1 MRISSS
7 LFWMKRSAVCRQIV
21 KQKSMHLTTSDLKDW
36 LEIIL
41 RWAHVFAGIMW
52 VGATFYFTWLD
63 GRFTEL
69 EKKAKENPG
78 GEHEKHVWMVH
89 SGGFYLVEKQK
100 NPQLLAQTLH
110 WFKWESAT
118 TWLTGIMLF
127 AYMYY
132 ERQLLV
138 NFEDPPLSI
147 NQAIGLSIGMLI
159 AGWVIYDLLWK
170 FCRKEIVGVIISY
183 ILIVVAAYCC
193 CRYFSGRGAYLQL
206 GAMFGTIMVAN
217 VWMRILPP
225 QRRMVAALRAGAAPN
240 LEEGARAKARS
251 KHNTFIV
258 LPVVFI
264 MISNHYPNTYGSPHN
279 WIILSAVVLV
289 GWAAA
294 KIIRRA

>member
-1 MRISSS
+1 
-7 LFWMKRSAVCRQIV
+7 
-21 KQKSMHLTTSDLKDW
+21 MHLSASDIKEWVEL
-36 LEIIL
+36 IL
-41 RWAHVFAGIMW
+41 RWTHVFAAIMW

-69 EKKAKENPG
+69 EKKSKENPD
-78 GEHEKHVWMVH
+78 GEPEKFVWMVH

-100 NPQLLAQTLH
+100 NPQLLSQTLH
-110 WFKWESAT
+110 WFKWEAAT

-132 ERQLLV
+132 DHGLLV
-138 NFEDPPLSI
+138 NFEDSPISKTAAIWLS
-147 NQAIGLSIGMLI
+147 LGMI
-159 AGWVIYDLLWK
+159 VAGWVVYDLLWK
-170 FCRKEIVGVIISY
+170 FCRKDIVGIVICY
-183 ILIVVAAYCC
+183 ALIVVAAYFS

-217 VWMRILPP
+217 VWMRILPA
-225 QRRMVAALRAGAAPN
+225 QRRMVAALKAGIQPN
-240 LEEGARAKARS
+240 LDEGARAKLRS

-258 LPVVFI
+258 IPVVFI
-264 MISNHYPNTYGSPHN
+264 MISNHYPGTYGSPHA
-279 WIILSAVVLV
+279 WVILSVIVLV